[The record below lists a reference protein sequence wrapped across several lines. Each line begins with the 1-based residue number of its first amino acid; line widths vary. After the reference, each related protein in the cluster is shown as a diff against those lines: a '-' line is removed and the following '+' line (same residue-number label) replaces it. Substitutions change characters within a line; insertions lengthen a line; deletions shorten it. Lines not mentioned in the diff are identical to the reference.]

1 MYMYMYICMTIISL
15 VPILAEGKGSL
26 ANLVIFFKGMCHRNW
41 HALKCEICEY
51 HFFTMDDQWFYSLTV
66 WIYNKVDKQVKQ

>member
-1 MYMYMYICMTIISL
+1 MHGILPPCTCMYICMTIISL

-26 ANLVIFFKGMCHRNW
+26 ANLVILFKGICHRYW

-51 HFFTMDDQWFYSLTV
+51 HFF
-66 WIYNKVDKQVKQ
+66 YNG